1 MNERTGSEL
10 RKVPFSRSQR
20 LWGQSDTKSQLLFHA
35 ASFTWS
41 RGKCCVSS
49 PQAHTLQEHGSSQ
62 QLFYYVFLNDFLLHK
77 ENISIL
83 HMKKIFDFYL
93 SFFLY
98 LCFGAR
104 DKQYSRG
111 WFSLNTSCGRW
122 ENLVDDHQSCQIYL
136 NNPNVLLRDL
146 PITFWQ
152 KRMNYLLN
160 IG

>member
-20 LWGQSDTKSQLLFHA
+20 LWGQSDTKSHLLFHA

-111 WFSLNTSCGRW
+111 DFLWIPAVGDEKTLLMITKAVRFTLIIQTYYSET
-122 ENLVDDHQSCQIYL
+122 CQ
-136 NNPNVLLRDL
+136 
-146 PITFWQ
+146 
-152 KRMNYLLN
+152 
-160 IG
+160 